1 MKNNKLPKLLRHALM
16 LMLGSVACLSTGS
29 VCGEPSLVKDGKL
42 VRNQPIKILR
52 GKDVAGTGKISGLK
66 RFKEDVKE
74 VEKGLECGILI
85 EGFKD
90 YRVGDIVEAVTKEE
104 KVRRITHA

>member
-1 MKNNKLPKLLRHALM
+1 
-16 LMLGSVACLSTGS
+16 V
-29 VCGEPSLVKDGKL
+29 
-42 VRNQPIKILR
+42 LR

-90 YRVGDIVEAVTKEE
+90 YRIGDIVEAVTKEE